1 MQAIALATN
10 REKKTQ
16 MILFRIIIGAQLSH
30 LMSIIFLMSLN
41 PTAVDNN
48 IHQIHPDTA
57 SNLQSGARYEAPQL
71 PVDAATR
78 ALPVVV

>member
-57 SNLQSGARYEAPQL
+57 SNLQSGARYGAPQL